1 MATLPNLKLSEFGM
15 ELLMKSSITSLIA
28 LGVTLSATAQ
38 WAIAECPCQVNP
50 QSNYSGPP
58 LPSGPDRMTASPS
71 PGTLGRTYYLP
82 SRDIPADKHPR
93 IAMIDIIAPNATSV
107 RVVNVYVHRE
117 EDDIDG
123 FQDTRLNGLWR
134 FETMPLIPGNP
145 HIYKVIFRFSDNPTA
160 PETVRYVQLIP
171 GRIIELTY

>member
-1 MATLPNLKLSEFGM
+1 
-15 ELLMKSSITSLIA
+15 MKSSITSLLA
-28 LGVTLSATAQ
+28 MSVAFCATSHWASA
-38 WAIAECPCQVNP
+38 ESPCVNGH
-50 QSNYSGPP
+50 QGNNNYNGPP
-58 LPSGPDRMTASPS
+58 LPSGPDRMTTSPS

-93 IAMIDIIAPNATSV
+93 IAMIDIIAPNAISV

-123 FQDTRLNGLWR
+123 LQDTRLNGLWR
-134 FETMPLIPGNP
+134 FETLPLIPGNP
-145 HIYKVIFRFSDNPTA
+145 QIYKVIFRFSDDPTA
-160 PETVRYVQLIP
+160 PETVRYVRLIP

>member
-50 QSNYSGPP
+50 QTNYSGPP

-160 PETVRYVQLIP
+160 PETVRYVRLIP